1 MPYETNNFDK
11 KRIKIRDKFNSNNSH
26 SKPSEELLNEYFI
39 KQCDR
44 CENYE
49 LKEDLRRSVNG
60 DLICLSCL
68 IDSEV

>member
-1 MPYETNNFDK
+1 MSHETNKFDK
-11 KRIKIRDKFNSNNSH
+11 KRIEIRDLFNSHINTEP
-26 SKPSEELLNEYFI
+26 SKELLNEYFI

-49 LKEDLRRSVNG
+49 LKEDLEYSVNG

-68 IDSEV
+68 VDSEV